1 VRSLEVKIRT
11 KDGQIRT
18 TLGSAELIAVEGEP
32 CALSVF
38 ADITERKQAEE
49 ALASAS
55 RRLIAA
61 QEQERTRIAR
71 ELHDDINQRIAMLS
85 VDLSQFQQNIPGSDQ
100 EVRSR
105 VNKLQR
111 RLSEIGI
118 EIQGISHRVALFE
131 TGVPGLSNSLQELL
145 QRSRRA
151 TQSYR

>member
-1 VRSLEVKIRT
+1 M
-11 KDGQIRT
+11 
-18 TLGSAELIAVEGEP
+18 EGEP

-49 ALASAS
+49 ALASVS

-71 ELHDDINQRIAMLS
+71 ELHEDINQRIAMLS
-85 VDLSQFQQNIPGSDQ
+85 VDLIQFQQNLPGSDQ

-118 EIQGISHRVALFE
+118 EIQGISHRLHSSKLE
-131 TGVPGLSNSLQELL
+131 YLGLVTAC
-145 QRSRRA
+145 RSFCREVGERHKV
-151 TQSYR
+151 TVDFCSR